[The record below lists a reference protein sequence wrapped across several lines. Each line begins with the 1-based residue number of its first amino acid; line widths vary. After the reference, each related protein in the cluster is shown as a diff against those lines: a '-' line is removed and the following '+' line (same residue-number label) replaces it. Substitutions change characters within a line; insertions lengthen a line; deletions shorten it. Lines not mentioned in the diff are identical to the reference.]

1 MAFGETFSFSTQ
13 ELEQNSIYEL
23 TVLLAQS
30 HLLVNDDLVSS
41 VLASICTRIEK
52 GYVVLEQR
60 VG

>member
-23 TVLLAQS
+23 TVLLAQF

-52 GYVVLEQR
+52 GCVVLEQ
-60 VG
+60 GAG